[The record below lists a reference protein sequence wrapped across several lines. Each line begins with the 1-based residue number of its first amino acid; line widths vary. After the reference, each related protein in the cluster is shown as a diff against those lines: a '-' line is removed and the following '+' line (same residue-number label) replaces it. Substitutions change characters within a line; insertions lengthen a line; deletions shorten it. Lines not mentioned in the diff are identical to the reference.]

1 MDLIERL
8 RSQANGAAKASQ
20 MIADAKS
27 QRNQAAGDVDACY
40 MGVTKERT
48 LEWQAADE
56 IERLESELRIFMDV
70 YADISRIV
78 GRQGSEAT
86 SLAMDVQ
93 NAINRN
99 QK

>member
-8 RSQANGAAKASQ
+8 KSQAEQAAKATQ

-56 IERLESELRIFMDV
+56 IERLRIELEMFMNV
-70 YADISRIV
+70 YTDISRIV
-78 GRQGSEAT
+78 GRQGDEGT

-93 NAINRN
+93 NAINRK
-99 QK
+99 QD